1 MYSHLLLAQPRGG
14 ETEDGLLEARE
25 IMNMDWNADLV
36 VLSACETARG
46 RVGGGEGIIG
56 LTWSSFIAGA
66 PTVVVSQW
74 KVEASSTTELMVGF
88 HSNLKSGLPKAEA
101 LRRAS
106 LALLKTPEFRHP
118 FYWAGFILVGRGN

>member
-1 MYSHLLLAQPRGG
+1 
-14 ETEDGLLEARE
+14 
-25 IMNMDWNADLV
+25 
-36 VLSACETARG
+36 
-46 RVGGGEGIIG
+46 
-56 LTWSSFIAGA
+56 
-66 PTVVVSQW
+66 
-74 KVEASSTTELMVGF
+74 MVGF